1 MKANFHVHRKRI
13 AFVFLNL
20 KSIFLKIFLF
30 MAKYSELKSHS
41 VDSSTDHSQSSCFGV
56 FYLTGSQKW

>member
-1 MKANFHVHRKRI
+1 
-13 AFVFLNL
+13 
-20 KSIFLKIFLF
+20 

-56 FYLTGSQKW
+56 FYLTGSQKWWQAAFPLHKS